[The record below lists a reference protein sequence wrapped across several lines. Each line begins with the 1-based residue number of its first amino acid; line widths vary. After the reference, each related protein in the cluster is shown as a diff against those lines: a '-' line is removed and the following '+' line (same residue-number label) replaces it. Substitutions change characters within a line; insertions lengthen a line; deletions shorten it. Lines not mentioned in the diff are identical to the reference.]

1 MSTPRSLEWLLAL
14 AWVVSAQSA
23 GAAPDAVAEQRE
35 RNAQARQLVDR
46 DAQAAL
52 LACTQR
58 FAVTD
63 CVDRVKADKRER
75 LLQLDRERAVLD
87 DELRRRRAAERL
99 AAVAQRQAT
108 RVVETPEPTLRAHKP
123 AVSEAAASAN
133 AAARSPDT
141 GSKARQDAVAQTEA
155 AAAQRAAAAARR
167 AEQAQAHRSAVEA
180 RNVERAR
187 QREPAKPLPLP
198 PASAASQ

>member
-1 MSTPRSLEWLLAL
+1 MSTPRSRELLLAL
-14 AWVVSAQSA
+14 AWAVSAQSA
-23 GAAPDAVAEQRE
+23 GAAPDAAAEQRE
-35 RNAQARQLVDR
+35 RNAQARQVVEHDAQV
-46 DAQAAL
+46 AQAAC
-52 LACTQR
+52 AQR

-63 CVDRVKADKRER
+63 CVNRVKAEKRER

-87 DELRRRRAAERL
+87 DELRKRRAAERL
-99 AAVAQRQAT
+99 AAVAQRQAA
-108 RVVETPEPTLRAHKP
+108 RVVETPEATLRARKP

-133 AAARSPDT
+133 AATRSPD
-141 GSKARQDAVAQTEA
+141 AAIEVRQAVVVQTEA

-180 RNVERAR
+180 RNVERAK

-198 PASAASQ
+198 PGSAASQ